1 MQLKKKEVEEVHRK
15 LMKDEPSKDH
25 LKAFQM
31 DFARSTRSSRVSSSY
46 ASPAYN
52 PPVKIPVCIY
62 IIFIIHNYSDN
73 ANGFH
78 IFNTI

>member
-31 DFARSTRSSRVSSSY
+31 DFARSTRSNRVSSSY

-52 PPVKIPVCIY
+52 PHVKIPVCLC
-62 IIFIIHNYSDN
+62 IIFIMHNHLN
-73 ANGFH
+73 N
-78 IFNTI
+78 